1 MATPDIESPDRTDLK
16 QIDHAHFFEAMD
28 SLPSPTEALRSAFRR
43 AKTRSFQRNTG
54 LGSAD

>member
-16 QIDHAHFFEAMD
+16 QIDHEHFFEAID
-28 SLPSPTEALRSAFRR
+28 SPSLPTEALRSAFHL

>member
-28 SLPSPTEALRSAFRR
+28 SPPLPTEALGVPGVPEE
-43 AKTRSFQRNTG
+43 TTEE
-54 LGSAD
+54 

>member
-16 QIDHAHFFEAMD
+16 KIDNECFFEAID

-43 AKTRSFQRNTG
+43 AKTRSFCRKTG
-54 LGSAD
+54 LPTTD